1 MIKNNN
7 YYSIIGHKYILD
19 MLERAISNNRLSHA
33 YLFLGPEHIG
43 KKTISIYFAQKLQ
56 CLNIKKK
63 PCKTCSACE
72 QIKAGNH
79 PDTQILSSPDN
90 IKIEEIRDLQHNLYL
105 NSYNSPYKIAVII
118 NADKM
123 TNEAQNAFLKT
134 LEEPP
139 GKTILILTTADK
151 NKLLPTIISRCQT
164 VVFRN
169 VNTEEIK
176 KALKLKKLLEKQA
189 SELARLANGKPGI
202 SINMLEKPELLDK
215 REERIKVTLELRKAS
230 LLDKFGQALQISKA
244 GSEEIGIFLDFWL
257 SWFRDIL
264 LIKLNS
270 ENLVINIAH
279 LEVLNK
285 EASFYNKNDPRDLIS
300 KLEQTKKS
308 LNYNINQRL
317 LLEALFLAFP

>member
-7 YYSIIGHKYILD
+7 NYSIIGHKDILD
-19 MLERAISNNRLSHA
+19 MLEQAISNNRLSHA
-33 YLFLGPEHIG
+33 YLFLGPENIG
-43 KKTISIYFAQKLQ
+43 KKTISIHFAQKLQ
-56 CLNIKKK
+56 CLNTKKK
-63 PCKTCSACE
+63 PCKACSACE
-72 QIKAGNH
+72 QIQADNH
-79 PDTQILSSPDN
+79 PDTQILSSSDT

-118 NADKM
+118 DADKM

-139 GKTILILTTADK
+139 GETILILTTADK

-176 KALKLKKLLEKQA
+176 KALKLKKLSEKQA
-189 SELARLANGKPGI
+189 SELARLANGKPGLSI
-202 SINMLEKPELLDK
+202 SMLEKPELLDK

-230 LLDKFGQALQISKA
+230 PLEKFDQASQISKA

-257 SWFRDIL
+257 SWFRDLL

-270 ENLVINIAH
+270 PSLVINMAH

-285 EASFYNKNDPRDLIS
+285 EASFYNKNGLRDLIS
-300 KLEQTKKS
+300 KLEQTKEF